1 MSPSELARAIVGT
14 ARADESSAPLES
26 ARPLRDEAPALHLTG
41 GRTRAGSEGP
51 ALDGVDLR
59 VGHGE
64 IVGIAGVEGNGQRT
78 LVNAIAG
85 LSAMTAGQLQCGG
98 RDVTRASLLERRAH
112 GLRIIPFERNVEGL
126 SLSSALWQ
134 NWSARLLV
142 ARRMLRMIAPGRLR
156 AASASALARWGVRF
170 ASVDQPAAALSGGNA
185 QKIILAREIDDD
197 AALIIAAQPTRGLD
211 IEATAFVWRALR
223 AARDRG
229 CGVLLISSDLDE
241 LFDISDRVVVLLS
254 GRVVQTF
261 AAPYDLH
268 AVGAAMTGA
277 VA

>member
-1 MSPSELARAIVGT
+1 
-14 ARADESSAPLES
+14 
-26 ARPLRDEAPALHLTG
+26 
-41 GRTRAGSEGP
+41 
-51 ALDGVDLR
+51 
-59 VGHGE
+59 
-64 IVGIAGVEGNGQRT
+64 
-78 LVNAIAG
+78 
-85 LSAMTAGQLQCGG
+85 
-98 RDVTRASLLERRAH
+98 
-112 GLRIIPFERNVEGL
+112 
-126 SLSSALWQ
+126 
-134 NWSARLLV
+134 
-142 ARRMLRMIAPGRLR
+142 LR